1 MNNDTSAQ
9 NAIPEGFHPAPIGGT
24 FATQNG
30 PLYARWHDNR
40 LLLGF
45 RVAQQHANPSQH
57 CHGGMLAT
65 FADVLIS
72 TAAQYQA
79 DIPRHFLPTIS
90 LQLDFMAGAPV
101 GSWVEGRAD
110 ILKVTRNLIFS
121 QGLVSADGMPVV
133 RASGVFKRGPLL
145 PESSSDTFMDLPGL
159 PARLRA
165 GTIPR

>member
-1 MNNDTSAQ
+1 MNDNTPADTP
-9 NAIPEGFHPAPIGGT
+9 PEGFHRAPIGGT
-24 FATQNG
+24 FATENG
-30 PLYARWHDNR
+30 PLYARWHENR

-45 RVAQQHANPSQH
+45 RVAHRHANPGQQ

-79 DIPRHFLPTIS
+79 EIPRHFLPTIS
-90 LQLDFMAGAPV
+90 LQLDFLAGAPV

-110 ILKVTRNLIFS
+110 ILKVTRNLVFS
-121 QGLVSADGMPVV
+121 QGIIHADGRPVV

-145 PESSSDTFMDLPGL
+145 PESSTDAFMELPGL
-159 PARLRA
+159 PARLRPGQA
-165 GTIPR
+165 PG

>member
-1 MNNDTSAQ
+1 MTRTELHDT
-9 NAIPEGFHPAPIGGT
+9 IPEGFHPAPIGGT

-30 PLYARWHDNR
+30 PLHARWHDNR

-45 RVAQQHANPSQH
+45 RVTQRHANPGQQ

-90 LQLDFMAGAPV
+90 LQLDFLAGAPV

-110 ILKVTRNLIFS
+110 ILKVTRNLVFS
-121 QGLVSADGMPVV
+121 QGLVLADGMPVV

-145 PESSSDTFMDLPGL
+145 PESSSDAFMDLPGL
-159 PARLRA
+159 PAR
-165 GTIPR
+165 PRPPGP

>member
-1 MNNDTSAQ
+1 MTKTTLADTA
-9 NAIPEGFHPAPIGGT
+9 PEGFHRAPIGGT
-24 FATQNG
+24 FATENG
-30 PLYARWHDNR
+30 PFYACWHDDR

-45 RVAQQHANPSQH
+45 RVADRHANPGRQ

-90 LQLDFMAGAPV
+90 LQIDFLAGAPV

-110 ILKVTRNLIFS
+110 ILRVTRNLVFS
-121 QGLVSADGMPVV
+121 QGIIRADGTPVV
-133 RASGVFKRGPLL
+133 RTSGVFKRGPLL
-145 PESSSDTFMDLPGL
+145 AESSTDAFMDLPGL
-159 PARLRA
+159 PARLHPGPA
-165 GTIPR
+165 PG